1 MKSFANCVWFG
12 RQVQEFDVKVK
23 SEDDLDEI
31 LDEQICFLV
40 DNSKSENFHQLNIA
54 LCKKWLVEHSK
65 LTKAELQA
73 SIIRREEEA
82 LIEVL
87 ENKLQKAEKFDVI

>member
-1 MKSFANCVWFG
+1 MKSFTNCVWFG

-31 LDEQICFLV
+31 LDEQICFLA
-40 DNSKSENFHQLNIA
+40 DNSKSEDFYQLNVA
-54 LCKKWLVEHSK
+54 LCKKWVVEHSK
-65 LTKAELQA
+65 LVRAELQA
-73 SIIRREEEA
+73 SIVRREEEA

-87 ENKLQKAEKFDVI
+87 EEKLRKAEKFDVI